1 MNSQQVLSKEFELL
15 KQDLIDA
22 YDSKGMRASGNF
34 AEGLEVEAEIN
45 RGVLWGYDYAQ
56 QLETGRLPGKQP
68 PSSVIEQWIKDKGI
82 ASRIQNDIS
91 ISSLA
96 YLIARKIG
104 REGWNREDY
113 GGIELISQVVTEQR
127 LQKILDEVG
136 DAKLIEYSSEIITL
150 IEELAA

>member
-22 YDSKGMRASGNF
+22 YDSKGMRASGEF
-34 AEGLEVEAEIN
+34 AEGLEVDAEIN
-45 RGVLWGYDYAQ
+45 RGVLWGYEYSQ
-56 QLETGRLPGKQP
+56 QLETGRQAGKQP
-68 PSSVIEQWIKDKGI
+68 PSDVIEQWIEDKGI
-82 ASRIQNDIS
+82 ASQIEGNIK

-104 REGWNREDY
+104 REGWYREDY
-113 GGIELISQVVTEQR
+113 GGVELISQIVTEQR

-136 DAKLIEYSSEIITL
+136 DARLIEYSTEIITL
-150 IEELAA
+150 IKELAA